1 MNYKLKLAFYRPRS
15 WVNFLPLIVVI
26 SAAIGLAWQIAHY
39 QQLMDQKVRQQA
51 RLTQAPVLTISTP
64 TPSEQERT
72 QYQRLNQVVEQLNR
86 PMLQLHAV
94 LATASH
100 PDVVVLAIDESG
112 KGGSASLIVEAKT
125 NAALQAY
132 WDNLNRLP
140 QFTSVRLM
148 ERTQRIESNYSIT
161 RATFLVEDGK
171 L

>member
-1 MNYKLKLAFYRPRS
+1 MNHKLKLAFYRPRS
-15 WVNFLPLIVVI
+15 WVNFLPWIVVF

-39 QQLMDQKVRQQA
+39 QQLIDQKVRQQA
-51 RLTQAPVLTISTP
+51 RLIQAPALAIPTP

-72 QYQRLNQVVEQLNR
+72 QYQRLSQVVEQLNR

-112 KGGSASLIVEAKT
+112 KAGSASLTVEAKN

-132 WDNLNRLP
+132 WDKLNHQP

-148 ERTQRIESNYSIT
+148 ERSQRIESNYSIT
-161 RATFLVEDGK
+161 RATFLVEEGV